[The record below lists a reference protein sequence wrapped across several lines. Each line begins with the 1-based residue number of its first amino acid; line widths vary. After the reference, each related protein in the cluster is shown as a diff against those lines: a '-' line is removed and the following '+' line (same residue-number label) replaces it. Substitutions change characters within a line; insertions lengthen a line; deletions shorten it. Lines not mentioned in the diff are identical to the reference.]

1 MPFTLSTYFKQQGMA
16 ALLVAVILAMIM
28 GVMALTTTQTGLMEQ
43 RITGNELRARE
54 VQEAAE
60 AGLEYGVAWGK
71 KNPILNTV
79 NCTAG
84 SLPTGCP
91 TALTTVAGS
100 STGETYGYTLTYTKG
115 TDAIKVTSAAR
126 GVADN
131 TITAVSEAWIKQIS
145 FLTTQGET
153 APPFVINGTLTNVTG
168 TPDIN
173 TGNPPGVA
181 IITSQPVGEID
192 TGHFNLHGGTVNQD
206 TFPATSTPAWN
217 YLFSIPLSSAIATAI
232 ANGYDYPSHTLP
244 ATPGA
249 GKEPFYVWNS
259 DFHISNDY
267 GSPTRPVVIIITNG
281 HCPKINGGPT
291 IYGFIYFP
299 ASCSDQGWGNAEIH
313 GTVISEGN
321 ITKVTANSLSIGNGI
336 GGGGTDTSS
345 FVPDVTRIPGTWKD
359 F

>member
-1 MPFTLSTYFKQQGMA
+1 MPFNQSTYFKQQGMA
-16 ALLVAVILAMIM
+16 TLLVTLLLAMIM
-28 GVMALTTTQTGLMEQ
+28 GVMAMTTAQTGLMEQ
-43 RITGNELRARE
+43 RITGNDLRARE

-71 KNPILNTV
+71 KNAIPNSVT
-79 NCTAG
+79 CASG

-91 TALTTVAGS
+91 SALTTVVGS

-115 TDAIKVTSAAR
+115 TNAIKVTSTGR

-145 FLTTQGET
+145 FLTTKGES

-181 IITSQPVGEID
+181 ILTSQPVSGIE
-192 TGHFNLHGGTVNQD
+192 TGHFDLHGGTVNQD

-217 YLFSIPLSSAIATAI
+217 YLFSVPLSVAINIATA
-232 ANGYDYPSHTLP
+232 NGYVKSTSTLP
-244 ATPGA
+244 ATPA
-249 GKEPFYVWNS
+249 SGKEPFYVWDS
-259 DFHISNDY
+259 DSHISSNY
-267 GSPTRPVVIIITNG
+267 GTATSPVVIIITNG
-281 HCPKINGGPT
+281 HCPKLNGGPT
-291 IYGFIYFP
+291 IYGFVYFP

-313 GTVISEGN
+313 GTIVSEGN

-336 GGGGTDTSS
+336 GGGGTDTSKFIS
-345 FVPDVTRIPGTWKD
+345 EATRIPGTWKD